1 MFEDQGLTSI
11 EHESDWF
18 NTFNYLF
25 PCLPDHT
32 GSSKAQVTKFDLRLQ
47 YPYPLITSVGM
58 SVNRSHHVLH
68 RMVPLIC
75 QALTSSND
83 ETVWLD
89 GLRLLASPKL
99 KTALSITASIWLPLL
114 LKGLDVSRSSAVN
127 TAGLIL
133 LSEVA
138 DQLKPMKSCLAK
150 PLKALSRDAKIGNS
164 QELVMVLLRLDM
176 EVSPGLGPKGSEGRE
191 RRAARSIGVSL
202 ILLLPTRS
210 VGPLSPRFPCSDLII
225 HHTIPY
231 IPYINWILGLSMAIQ
246 GRTAMAWLL
255 LPKNPNHYRYP

>member
-1 MFEDQGLTSI
+1 
-11 EHESDWF
+11 
-18 NTFNYLF
+18 
-25 PCLPDHT
+25 
-32 GSSKAQVTKFDLRLQ
+32 
-47 YPYPLITSVGM
+47 M

-99 KTALSITASIWLPLL
+99 RTALSITASIWLPLL

-133 LSEVA
+133 LGEVA

-150 PLKALSRDAKIGNS
+150 PLKALQRDSKIGHS
-164 QELVMVLLRLDM
+164 QELVMVLLKLDM
-176 EVSPGLGPKGSEGRE
+176 ELSPAVLPKGMEGRE
-191 RRAARSIGVSL
+191 RRG
-202 ILLLPTRS
+202 TRS
-210 VGPLSPRFPCSDLII
+210 VGVSPYTDRHSTC
-225 HHTIPY
+225 
-231 IPYINWILGLSMAIQ
+231 
-246 GRTAMAWLL
+246 
-255 LPKNPNHYRYP
+255 

>member
-1 MFEDQGLTSI
+1 
-11 EHESDWF
+11 
-18 NTFNYLF
+18 
-25 PCLPDHT
+25 
-32 GSSKAQVTKFDLRLQ
+32 
-47 YPYPLITSVGM
+47 M

-164 QELVMVLLRLDM
+164 QELVIVLLRLDM

-191 RRAARSIGVSL
+191 RRAARSIGVSHIIL
-202 ILLLPTRS
+202 IPTPPAGLIPPDT
-210 VGPLSPRFPCSDLII
+210 VLTLSTVLSHFNPSYYQISTHR
-225 HHTIPY
+225 TITSP
-231 IPYINWILGLSMAIQ
+231 PSSSGLVVLCRCLRGQDS
-246 GRTAMAWLL
+246 
-255 LPKNPNHYRYP
+255 

>member
-1 MFEDQGLTSI
+1 
-11 EHESDWF
+11 
-18 NTFNYLF
+18 
-25 PCLPDHT
+25 
-32 GSSKAQVTKFDLRLQ
+32 
-47 YPYPLITSVGM
+47 M

-114 LKGLDVSRSSAVN
+114 QKGLDVSRSSAVN
-127 TAGLIL
+127 TAALIL

-164 QELVMVLLRLDM
+164 EELVIVLLRLDM

-191 RRAARSIGVSL
+191 RKAPRSIGVSFD
-202 ILLLPTRS
+202 LLLPARS
-210 VGPLSPRFPCSDLII
+210 ASFALEPHSPSAI
-225 HHTIPY
+225 HHTITFLPSS
-231 IPYINWILGLSMAIQ
+231 NGILVTCCSIWRHGVRSSVSPRRP
-246 GRTAMAWLL
+246 GS
-255 LPKNPNHYRYP
+255 PNGI

>member
-1 MFEDQGLTSI
+1 MSEDQGISSI
-11 EHESDWF
+11 EHGSHQF
-18 NTFNYLF
+18 RTPVYLF
-25 PCLPDHT
+25 PCIPDHT

-47 YPYPLITSVGM
+47 YSYPLITSVEM

-191 RRAARSIGVSL
+191 RRAPRSIGVSL
-202 ILLLPTRS
+202 LFPRPTRS
-210 VGPLSPRFPCSDLII
+210 ASPIRPISQCLILTI
-225 HHTIPY
+225 HHTTSFP
-231 IPYINWILGLSMAIQ
+231 
-246 GRTAMAWLL
+246 
-255 LPKNPNHYRYP
+255 